1 MISPFINGKE
11 LDQITKIT
19 FLLKVIFSRGGEEEL
34 A

>member
-11 LDQITKIT
+11 LGQITKIT
-19 FLLKVIFSRGGEEEL
+19 FLLKVIFSGGGGEEL